1 MYRLFISENNA
12 LRETL
17 IATLRAAGT
26 TVETLSDLG
35 RLQAAL
41 DEEVSEALLVTLPLG
56 EQEALLLPQLL
67 AKVVPQL
74 PVIILGTTPP
84 TPEWSLYSAYPYVQL
99 NLESMAMLPAQL
111 NMFQR
116 KAGPSPRSR
125 KKLLEA
131 ITTLTPTLFTEF
143 ELESLL
149 QRIIEEAVALI
160 PGATAGSLLL
170 DEGVNFA
177 FRAFV
182 GYAPELRQVKI
193 PPASSFIPRLRQ
205 GEIVHVHD
213 IANTNTNVFPEQVSE
228 GLMRYGR
235 VREIRE
241 TLAAP
246 LLRGEL
252 MIGYIT
258 VDSFKPGTQF
268 TENDKEALSYLASVA
283 TIAIHNAQLLNA
295 ERAARNLAETLG
307 ELGQQLVASLEVNK
321 ILSQVLDALFR
332 LTPCDAADIL
342 MTHNGDVI
350 QVQQRTTGDFP
361 RPPAHF
367 RLELE
372 HTANLRQAAQQ
383 RNPLLTTDTGQV
395 PGWVYSPETAW
406 IRSHIAAPFFLD
418 KELAGFLCVS
428 GARVQQFN
436 QTDSETLAAL
446 IPLVTIALR
455 NAGLFQEAL
464 SARERAETA
473 YEDLRRLDAMKS
485 QFIQN
490 VSHELR
496 TPLAIVKG
504 YLDLVL
510 DASFGFKLEP
520 NMEQALKAMQT
531 HTNRLTSLVESIT
544 TLENVETGQLER
556 NPQPILPVFMRA
568 LQAVRQK
575 AERNHVEMLVELDQQ
590 LPQVNLDPQ
599 QLGLALW
606 HLLDNA
612 IKFNRPGGRIW
623 VNAQQQGD
631 EIICSIRDEGIGIPL
646 SEQVRIFERFYQVDG
661 STKRRYEGMGLGLSI
676 AREVVEKHGGRI
688 WVYSE
693 GVDTGAI
700 FKITLPVYHEDLRA

>member
-1 MYRLFISENNA
+1 
-12 LRETL
+12 
-17 IATLRAAGT
+17 
-26 TVETLSDLG
+26 
-35 RLQAAL
+35 
-41 DEEVSEALLVTLPLG
+41 
-56 EQEALLLPQLL
+56 
-67 AKVVPQL
+67 
-74 PVIILGTTPP
+74 
-84 TPEWSLYSAYPYVQL
+84 
-99 NLESMAMLPAQL
+99 
-111 NMFQR
+111 
-116 KAGPSPRSR
+116 
-125 KKLLEA
+125 
-131 ITTLTPTLFTEF
+131 
-143 ELESLL
+143 
-149 QRIIEEAVALI
+149 
-160 PGATAGSLLL
+160 
-170 DEGVNFA
+170 
-177 FRAFV
+177 
-182 GYAPELRQVKI
+182 
-193 PPASSFIPRLRQ
+193 
-205 GEIVHVHD
+205 
-213 IANTNTNVFPEQVSE
+213 
-228 GLMRYGR
+228 
-235 VREIRE
+235 
-241 TLAAP
+241 
-246 LLRGEL
+246 
-252 MIGYIT
+252 
-258 VDSFKPGTQF
+258 
-268 TENDKEALSYLASVA
+268 
-283 TIAIHNAQLLNA
+283 
-295 ERAARNLAETLG
+295 
-307 ELGQQLVASLEVNK
+307 
-321 ILSQVLDALFR
+321 
-332 LTPCDAADIL
+332 
-342 MTHNGDVI
+342 
-350 QVQQRTTGDFP
+350 
-361 RPPAHF
+361 
-367 RLELE
+367 
-372 HTANLRQAAQQ
+372 
-383 RNPLLTTDTGQV
+383 
-395 PGWVYSPETAW
+395 
-406 IRSHIAAPFFLD
+406 
-418 KELAGFLCVS
+418 
-428 GARVQQFN
+428 
-436 QTDSETLAAL
+436 
-446 IPLVTIALR
+446 
-455 NAGLFQEAL
+455 
-464 SARERAETA
+464 
-473 YEDLRRLDAMKS
+473 MKS

>member
-1 MYRLFISENNA
+1 MYKVFISENNT

-35 RLQAAL
+35 KLQVRL
-41 DEEVSEALLVTLPLG
+41 DEEMTEVQLVALPLG

-67 AKVVPQL
+67 AKAAPQL
-74 PVIILGTTPP
+74 PVIVLSTTPA
-84 TPEWSLYSAYPYVQL
+84 TPEWDLCSSCPYVQPDS
-99 NLESMAMLPAQL
+99 ESMDMLPA
-111 NMFQR
+111 
-116 KAGPSPRSR
+116 PRSR

-170 DEGVNFA
+170 DEGANFA

-182 GYAPELRQVKI
+182 GYPPELHQVKI

-205 GEIVHVHD
+205 GEIVHIHN
-213 IANTNTNVFPEQVSE
+213 IANTNTNDFPEQVSE
-228 GLMRYGR
+228 ELMRYGR

-258 VDSFKPGTQF
+258 VDSFEPGTQF
-268 TENDKEALSYLASVA
+268 TDGDKEALSYLASIA

-295 ERAARNLAETLG
+295 ERTARTLAETLG
-307 ELGQQLVASLEVNK
+307 ELGQQLVASLEVNEV
-321 ILSQVLDALFR
+321 LAQVLNALFR

-342 MTHNGDVI
+342 LTHNEDVI
-350 QVQQRTTGDFP
+350 LVQRRTLGDFP
-361 RPPAHF
+361 RPPANF
-367 RLELE
+367 RLELQ
-372 HTANLRQAAQQ
+372 HTTNLWQAAQQ
-383 RNPLLTTDTGQV
+383 RSPLLITDTAQA

-406 IRSHIAAPFFLD
+406 IRSHIAAPFFLNQ
-418 KELAGFLCVS
+418 ELAGFLCVS
-428 GARVQQFN
+428 GARVQQFSRA
-436 QTDSETLAAL
+436 DSETLAAL
-446 IPLVTIALR
+446 IPLVTIALH

-556 NPQPILPVFMRA
+556 TPQPILPVFMRA

-575 AERNHVEMLVELDQQ
+575 AERNHIEMIIELDQQ

-612 IKFNRPGGRIW
+612 IKFNRPGGRVW
-623 VNAQQQGD
+623 VNAQQQAN

-676 AREVVEKHGGRI
+676 TREVVEKHGGHI
-688 WVYSE
+688 WVHSD
-693 GVDTGAI
+693 GIDTGTT
-700 FKITLPVYHEDLRA
+700 FTITLPVYYEDTQA